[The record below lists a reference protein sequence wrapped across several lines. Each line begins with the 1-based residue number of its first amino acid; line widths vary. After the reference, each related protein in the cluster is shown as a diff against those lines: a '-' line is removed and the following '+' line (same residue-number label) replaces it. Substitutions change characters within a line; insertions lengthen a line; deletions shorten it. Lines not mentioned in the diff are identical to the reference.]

1 MKRSVRFVCVF
12 GCLAL
17 LSDISPMGC
26 VARADLPPPPKPLHR
41 IGYEIFKRVSDKLSH
56 EQQGDWKY
64 PENVSVSEREEIA
77 WKMDGVLPKLQ
88 TAFDERYNVLAQSNR
103 LDKVALYHG
112 QVPRYRY
119 ESWIVSGVVEAN
131 KKIVLADLLEGD
143 PVLENLCQGIP
154 LEDLLGRINCP
165 RPEIDENSVKLRFR
179 EWAMTRTDGFSDLD
193 KKIMFEWQFFCCRH
207 EKRPW
212 FSVFSKEAE
221 ELGLKEKV
229 WSASIPNA
237 EDYLGE
243 GREALG
249 QGKPIAGYED
259 FECHERH
266 AEFLSRWFGRAT
278 ACGYVPKSYDKLLL
292 KKFKD
297 NARTMSSDS
306 GVRIEEREECHVLRG
321 FDSAPISP
329 VVMRYKGDVGVDEI
343 KMAAQYCKAYLLGK
357 AFTNDFDKIV
367 IADVGNEAL
376 KEICRSL
383 AGKTVEELTVLGGT
397 NTLDISCLSD
407 FGGVERL
414 RLKHGKFK
422 GCPCF
427 QGWYGGNT
435 ILVAEDCHFVDAPL
449 SVAWHLKA
457 EPPLSLPTVED
468 GGGKIS
474 PPRLPQGTVRLP
486 QGTVPRIEPSDETP
500 HPPTRIIRQNYSFP
514 WLVLVGGLIGIVL
527 LLLVRRVRVKIASS
541 GSFVTGVLFRRR
553 QMVLKGLSV
562 LYWLGMFA
570 VVLALGF
577 ALGGVVWE
585 RRVKRCVRECEDLRL
600 DVVILQAQVRELQR
614 ESVAQTNELEATSD
628 ALSAEKRPSRVGNEE
643 EGGAMA
649 QKKADGL
656 LKDAWFMYKNEE
668 FYEAV
673 LCFARVVELGYRL
686 KDGDLIAVNR
696 SFQMSINR
704 LDRLVAAIEHDVKV
718 GRTPIRSQREVQ
730 LERKRLIEAKRRIDA
745 TGRADLE

>member
-1 MKRSVRFVCVF
+1 MKRFVRIVCAF

-17 LSDISPMGC
+17 LSDIAPMGC
-26 VARADLPPPPKPLHR
+26 VARADIPPPPRPLHR
-41 IGYEIFKRVSDKLSH
+41 IGYEIFKRVSDKLSQ
-56 EQQGDWKY
+56 EQHGDWKY
-64 PENVSVSEREEIA
+64 PENVSVLEREEITR
-77 WKMDGVLPKLQ
+77 KLEGVQSKLQ
-88 TAFDERYNVLAQSNR
+88 TAFDERYKVLAQSNR

-119 ESWIVSGVVEAN
+119 ENWIVNGVVEAN

-143 PVLENLCQGIP
+143 SDLEDRCKGSP
-154 LEDLLGRINCP
+154 LEDMLARIKCP
-165 RPEIDENSVKLRFR
+165 KPEIDENSVKLRFR
-179 EWAMTRTDGFSDLD
+179 EWAMTRTNGFSDFE
-193 KKIMFEWQFFCCRH
+193 KKIMFEWQFFSCRH
-207 EKRPW
+207 EQRPW
-212 FSVFSKEAE
+212 LSAFSKEAE
-221 ELGLKEKV
+221 ELGLKAKEWFLRSLK
-229 WSASIPNA
+229 A

-243 GREALG
+243 SRESIG
-249 QGKPIAGYED
+249 QGKPIAGFED

-266 AEFLSRWFGRAT
+266 AEFLSRWFGRAI
-278 ACGYVPKSYDKLLL
+278 ACGYVPKSYDRLLL
-292 KKFKD
+292 KKYKE
-297 NARTMSSDS
+297 NAGKVSS
-306 GVRIEEREECHVLRG
+306 GGGIRIEEREECHVLRG
-321 FDSAPISP
+321 FDSVPISP
-329 VVMRYKGDVGVDEI
+329 VVMRYKGDVCVDEI

-407 FGGVERL
+407 FCGVERL

-427 QGWYGGNT
+427 QGLYGGNT
-435 ILVAEDCHFVDAPL
+435 TLVAEDCHFVDAPL

-474 PPRLPQGTVRLP
+474 LPRLQQGTNRLP

-570 VVLALGF
+570 VVMALGF

-628 ALSAEKRPSRVGNEE
+628 TLSAEKRPSRVGNAE
-643 EGGAMA
+643 EGGALA
-649 QKKADGL
+649 RKKADGL
-656 LKDAWFMYKNEE
+656 IKDAWFMYENEE

-673 LCFARVVELGYRL
+673 MCFARAVELGGRL
-686 KDGDLIAVNR
+686 NDGDLIAVNR

-718 GRTPIRSQREVQ
+718 GRTPIRSQMEVQ